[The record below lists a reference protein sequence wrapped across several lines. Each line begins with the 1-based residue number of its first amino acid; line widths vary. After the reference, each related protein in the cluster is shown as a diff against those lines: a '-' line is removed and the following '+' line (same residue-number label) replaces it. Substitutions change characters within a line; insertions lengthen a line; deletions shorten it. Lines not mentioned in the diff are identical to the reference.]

1 MEERKQRWLKG
12 SFTVEMAFLM
22 PMILFLIMGCIRI
35 SFYYHD
41 KNVIAGAAYET
52 AVTGSTKVREK
63 DGISESELN
72 ALFKERVGRK
82 CILFSRIRVQSSV
95 GKDEIKVQAAARRK
109 KMAISVESRAAVTE
123 PEKYIRDI
131 RRIKN
136 EKDQIMERKI
146 TIEEHVL
153 YKEDYQMKMLKA
165 NSPEGFLHVGGRGVN
180 GSSYYDYDVSGKV
193 SMQAMYARAKLKA
206 EDIRH
211 FMEQLGNVL
220 KEAERYLLDIH
231 CILMDPEY
239 IFYEEGRYYF
249 CYYPLA
255 KQDIWEKFH
264 ILTEYMVKVADY
276 QEEECVRLA
285 FLLHKETME
294 DNYSLEKLIA
304 ACEETKKGETKI
316 PDIRKETMIDEL
328 LEERR
333 EKTSYYDTREHDW
346 ISEQEMGSSIMRET
360 DNLWMPVKRFLN
372 KHKKSKWGDWD
383 GLHIEEE
390 EL

>member
-1 MEERKQRWLKG
+1 
-12 SFTVEMAFLM
+12 
-22 PMILFLIMGCIRI
+22 
-35 SFYYHD
+35 
-41 KNVIAGAAYET
+41 
-52 AVTGSTKVREK
+52 
-63 DGISESELN
+63 
-72 ALFKERVGRK
+72 
-82 CILFSRIRVQSSV
+82 
-95 GKDEIKVQAAARRK
+95 
-109 KMAISVESRAAVTE
+109 
-123 PEKYIRDI
+123 
-131 RRIKN
+131 
-136 EKDQIMERKI
+136 MERKI

-211 FMEQLGNVL
+211 FMEQLG
-220 KEAERYLLDIH
+220 
-231 CILMDPEY
+231 
-239 IFYEEGRYYF
+239 RYYF

-304 ACEETKKGETKI
+304 ACEEKKKEETKI